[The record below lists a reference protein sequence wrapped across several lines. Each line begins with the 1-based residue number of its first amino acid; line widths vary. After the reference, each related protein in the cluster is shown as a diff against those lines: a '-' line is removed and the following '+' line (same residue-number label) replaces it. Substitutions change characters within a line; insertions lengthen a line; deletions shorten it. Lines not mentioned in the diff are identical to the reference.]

1 VAISEGVLN
10 LWKRIQVI
18 RRAQADAWEDEGG
31 RRREFLSACEQIQI
45 LLRIKPW
52 EDDPW
57 MAEAEEPPAWAT
69 SAADRD
75 CYARALTN
83 CISC

>member
-1 VAISEGVLN
+1 V
-10 LWKRIQVI
+10 
-18 RRAQADAWEDEGG
+18 AWEDEGG

-52 EDDPW
+52 EDGPW

-75 CYARALTN
+75 CYARAHELYLLLERAAATEPTAAERQEDYARVD
-83 CISC
+83 